1 MKRAA
6 IACTVALFLAV
17 AAAQVLVRGNDAL
30 TADDY
35 IEIQQLYAKY
45 AHTLDLDDPEGWA
58 DTFTADGVF
67 GDPSS
72 ENASRG
78 RESLVAFAERVNAG
92 RSGSSRHWNS
102 QVLITPTDTGA
113 DGSCYLLLFNTSAD
127 PVSIRIAGIYQDK
140 LVKTAAGWRFS
151 NRIAKSDRPAG
162 SN

>member
-6 IACTVALFLAV
+6 SLCTFVLFLGF
-17 AAAQVLVRGNDAL
+17 AAAPAQAQGSGTL

-45 AHTLDLDDPEGWA
+45 AHTIDLGDPEGWA
-58 DTFTADGVF
+58 DTFTPDGVF

-72 ENASRG
+72 DGATRG
-78 RESLVAFAERVNAG
+78 RESLVAFVERVSAG
-92 RSGSSRHWNS
+92 RTGSSRHWNS

-113 DGSCYLLLFNTSAD
+113 DGSCYLLLFNTSAE
-127 PVSIRIAGIYQDK
+127 PVSVRIAGIYQDK

-151 NRIAKSDRPAG
+151 NRVANSDGPAG